1 MSFRG
6 QEVEDAIENLVE
18 EGQVYERLSQSIAPE
33 IFGHEDIKKVLLLQL
48 VGGVSR
54 TLSDSIKMRGD
65 IHACLMGDP
74 GVAKSQLLKHVCKI
88 TPRSVYTTGRYASLV
103 VRRLNTGSLDT
114 SFCRI
119 GLSFLSQGL
128 FWRGINRRCA
138 QGPSHKRV
146 CPGGWSRGPGR

>member
-1 MSFRG
+1 MGFRK

-33 IFGHEDIKKVLLLQL
+33 IFGHEDIKKVLFLQL

-88 TPRSVYTTGRYASLV
+88 TPRSVYTTGRYASLFKV
-103 VRRLNTGSLDT
+103 IANKYSLVLT
-114 SFCRI
+114 
-119 GLSFLSQGL
+119 
-128 FWRGINRRCA
+128 
-138 QGPSHKRV
+138 V
-146 CPGGWSRGPGR
+146 C

>member
-1 MSFRG
+1 MAFRG

-88 TPRSVYTTGRYASLV
+88 TPRSVYTTGRYAEILKAIE
-103 VRRLNTGSLDT
+103 TK
-114 SFCRI
+114 
-119 GLSFLSQGL
+119 LSCPNCLLSRVELFQGL

-138 QGPSHKRV
+138 QGSSHKRV
-146 CPGGWSRGPGR
+146 CPGRWSRSPSR